1 MKRGAQREER
11 ATRRGRRGDDEEG
24 QCAEK
29 EGEGGKEGREGTSRA
44 SVSWTRSSSC
54 WGGMGQKRILRPSP
68 PTRIHHVRQKGRSP
82 VQGCSPWR
90 RYFFPR
96 LPALPCA
103 SLLLP
108 LPFVVVV
115 VVVVAVGEGTR
126 GRALPSPR
134 PAAALGCGGGGRR
147 EEGGGERNVRWSSSS
162 LPSSSSSSSSSPLA
176 PAPCVSPFLFSPP
189 SPSRLSRLRPPPG
202 RVGKTSL
209 TLRYVNNTFSD
220 TQQSTIQVGPP
231 PRPPPLPC
239 C

>member
-1 MKRGAQREER
+1 MKRGARREER

-29 EGEGGKEGREGTSRA
+29 EGEGGKEGRAKVRREPLSPGQGQVPAGAAWGRRESSPLPPHSHPPCPAEGEVTSSRLFSLA
-44 SVSWTRSSSC
+44 KVLLPAPSRPPLLFFAAPSFLCCCCCCCCC
-54 WGGMGQKRILRPSP
+54 WG
-68 PTRIHHVRQKGRSP
+68 
-82 VQGCSPWR
+82 
-90 RYFFPR
+90 
-96 LPALPCA
+96 
-103 SLLLP
+103 
-108 LPFVVVV
+108 
-115 VVVVAVGEGTR
+115 GTR